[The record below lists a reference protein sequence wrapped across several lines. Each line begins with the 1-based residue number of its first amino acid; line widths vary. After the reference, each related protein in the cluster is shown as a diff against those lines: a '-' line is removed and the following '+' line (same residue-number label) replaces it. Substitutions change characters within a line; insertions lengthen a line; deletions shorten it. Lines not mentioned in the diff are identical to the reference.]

1 MSGEREESSPSTR
14 FLETKGREE
23 TVDERERMEK
33 SGDGVSSDDGGKRA
47 DSGSAAGEAG
57 EMRLERISY
66 SRKDRLG
73 EQNPSSVFDRT
84 GQGLIR
90 LLGRIPLINRLPLDR
105 MNPRAV
111 SVVTLA
117 LVIVLAGSLTAFA
130 FMGEPETTAAVQ
142 PTPQETESSP
152 EEPPEPAMLV
162 LQHEEKKWEMD
173 LRSIGYDGEDIA
185 TVDQTKLMKWL
196 KEIKEEVDEP
206 AKDARMERWGAPIQ
220 PSKEG
225 KRMDLEEIE
234 ESWLP
239 HLSDYI
245 NEPQEIPF
253 IAEKPRVTEKD
264 LRAVNQRRIG
274 RYTTYFDA
282 SNVNRTTN
290 IRLSADAINNL
301 VLNPGESFSFNRV
314 VGQRTPERGYKPAAV
329 IVRGEYSEGIGG
341 GICQTSSTLYNS
353 VDAAGLR
360 VTVRYSHSKEVTYVP
375 AGRDA
380 TVSWG
385 GPDFRFVNSLE
396 KPVMIKTYM
405 GEGFITVSIYTT
417 PDAKVVQRSV
427 PPAPKMKAKQVQVDP
442 DKPSNETPANGSDQA
457 GDTGN
462 STGSGGDASGNT
474 GGNQAGGDQ
483 SGNQDG
489 GQGASGGDSGTGSP

>member
-1 MSGEREESSPSTR
+1 
-14 FLETKGREE
+14 
-23 TVDERERMEK
+23 
-33 SGDGVSSDDGGKRA
+33 
-47 DSGSAAGEAG
+47 
-57 EMRLERISY
+57 
-66 SRKDRLG
+66 
-73 EQNPSSVFDRT
+73 
-84 GQGLIR
+84 
-90 LLGRIPLINRLPLDR
+90 
-105 MNPRAV
+105 
-111 SVVTLA
+111 
-117 LVIVLAGSLTAFA
+117 
-130 FMGEPETTAAVQ
+130 
-142 PTPQETESSP
+142 
-152 EEPPEPAMLV
+152 
-162 LQHEEKKWEMD
+162 MD

-185 TVDQTKLMKWL
+185 TVDQEKLKKWL

-220 PSKEG
+220 PAEEG
-225 KRMDLEEIE
+225 QRMDLKEIE
-234 ESWLP
+234 ENWLP

-385 GPDFRFVNSLE
+385 GPDFRFMNSLE
-396 KPVMIKTYM
+396 KPIMIKTYV

-417 PDAKVVQRSV
+417 PDAKVVQRQV
-427 PPAPKMKAKQVQVDP
+427 PPAPKFKAKQVEVDP
-442 DKPSNETPANGSDQA
+442 DKPTDDASPAS
-457 GDTGN
+457 
-462 STGSGGDASGNT
+462 GSG
-474 GGNQAGGDQ
+474 Q
-483 SGNQDG
+483 
-489 GQGASGGDSGTGSP
+489 GGDSGNSSGYGGSSGNNGGNQTGAIHPETVTEDREPPAVTTGQTHPEQKGKPAPLERGRRFTLSGEFTPFRCDRGGEKNGAARQVGFPIGRQLVDSLSVAGGVPPPQSVAYEDAGKRGFRHLGL

>member
-1 MSGEREESSPSTR
+1 
-14 FLETKGREE
+14 
-23 TVDERERMEK
+23 VDERERMGK
-33 SGDGVSSDDGGKRA
+33 SGDRVSSGVVGRA
-47 DSGSAAGEAG
+47 GEGSAAGEAG
-57 EMRLERISY
+57 ETRIGRIGQ

-73 EQNPSSVFDRT
+73 EQGAQSVFDRT

-90 LLGRIPLINRLPLDR
+90 LLERMPLIRRLPLDR
-105 MNPRAV
+105 LNPRAV
-111 SVVTLA
+111 SGVTLA
-117 LVIVLAGSLTAFA
+117 LVLVLAGSLTAFA
-130 FMGEPETTAAVQ
+130 FMGEAKTTEAVQ
-142 PTPQETESSP
+142 PARQETERLP
-152 EEPPEPAMLV
+152 EKPPEPAMLI
-162 LQHEEKKWEMD
+162 LQDGEKKWEMD

-185 TVDQTKLMKWL
+185 TVDREKLEKWL
-196 KEIKEEVDEP
+196 KEIKKEVDEP

-220 PSKEG
+220 PAKEG
-225 KRMDLEEIE
+225 RRMDLKEIE
-234 ESWLP
+234 ENWLP
-239 HLSDYI
+239 HLSDYL

-290 IRLSADAINNL
+290 IRLSAAAINNL
-301 VLNPGESFSFNRV
+301 VLNPGETFSFNQV

-329 IVRGEYSEGIGG
+329 IGRGEYSEGIGG

-385 GPDFRFVNSLE
+385 GPDFRFMNSLE
-396 KPVMIKTYM
+396 KPIMIKTYV

-417 PDAKVVQRSV
+417 PDAKVVQRQV
-427 PPAPKMKAKQVQVDP
+427 PPAPKFQAKQVEVDP
-442 DKPSNETPANGSDQA
+442 DKPTDDASPASGSGQG
-457 GDTGN
+457 GDSGN
-462 STGSGGDASGNT
+462 SSGSGGSSGNN
-474 GGNQAGGDQ
+474 GGNQTGGDP
-483 SGNQDG
+483 SGNRDG
-489 GQGASGGDSGTGSP
+489 GQGAAGGDNGTNSP

>member
-1 MSGEREESSPSTR
+1 
-14 FLETKGREE
+14 
-23 TVDERERMEK
+23 V
-33 SGDGVSSDDGGKRA
+33 GGKRA
-47 DSGSAAGEAG
+47 DSGSGEGEAEG
-57 EMRLERISY
+57 MRLERISH
-66 SRKDRLG
+66 SRKDRLE
-73 EQNPSSVFDRT
+73 EQNTPSVFDRT

-90 LLGRIPLINRLPLDR
+90 LIERIPLIKRLPLDR
-105 MNPRAV
+105 LNPRAV

-152 EEPPEPAMLV
+152 EEPPEPAMLI
-162 LQHEEKKWEMD
+162 LQDGEKKWEMD

-185 TVDQTKLMKWL
+185 TVDREKLEKWL
-196 KEIKEEVDEP
+196 KEIKKEVDEP

-290 IRLSADAINNL
+290 IRLSAAAINNL
-301 VLNPGESFSFNRV
+301 VLNPGETFSFNQV

-385 GPDFRFVNSLE
+385 GPDFRFMNSLD
-396 KPVMIKTYM
+396 KPIMIKTYV

-427 PPAPKMKAKQVQVDP
+427 PPAPKMKAKQVEVDP
-442 DKPSNETPANGSDQA
+442 DKPSNETPASGSGQG
-457 GDTGN
+457 GDSGN
-462 STGSGGDASGNT
+462 SSGNGGDDSGNSGGS
-474 GGNQAGGDQ
+474 QGGDQ
-483 SGNQDG
+483 PGNQDG
-489 GQGASGGDSGTGSP
+489 GQGAGSESGTGSP